1 MAGTDTDKNLQN
13 SFIILKNPRLNKTK
27 VEMYWKM
34 ERNLLAKQKNLLF
47 LKFYKNMFSEKIKSN
62 ERGINQY

>member
-47 LKFYKNMFSEKIKSN
+47 LNFYKNMFSEKIKSN